1 MPTRGRAVATL
12 ALGAGPAGVGWA
24 LADAL
29 RVWLPSLVV
38 VLGESGGIVAI
49 AGAAATVLA
58 FPVLTALALLRVPP
72 RLLWLLG
79 AAAALGARLALATTT
94 GGPAQLWTA
103 AVAVGGGMVAVVALA
118 AGSPRGDVARAGL
131 LVGTAGSWAVMAGL
145 DGVDLAWRGGAT
157 ARLVTLALVAAAG
170 LAAVRTARMLAGAR
184 GTAARPWAL
193 VGPGLALAAVL
204 GAPAG
209 RIAVA
214 TGWTPGR
221 VGAVAVLLQLVAVL
235 AALAAVRLGP
245 MTAGPAAAV
254 LVLAGTAVALA
265 PTSPRAVAGQMAVM
279 AGVGAAFGAG
289 PRGLATGPVRRAVL
303 AAGSWLAF
311 AVVVLAHYAGALTP
325 LPWQPEVVLVATA
338 AVLAAAALSG
348 TVRAARH
355 GREAPPVGPLAAAAI
370 LLPVVALLAVAA
382 AVRPDATPGPSR
394 PGELRIALANVHFG
408 FDADA
413 RHRGPELGAK
423 LAGLDADVVV
433 LNEVDRGWFVSGSSD
448 LLATYATATGMT
460 AVFGPAADDV
470 WGNAVL
476 TRLPVVEVAR
486 EALPAGRDPLGRAAL
501 IVVLERTEGGLV
513 AVVATHLSDV
523 DVQGD
528 TRLPQ
533 AQALAGIV
541 ARLRERGL
549 DVVLVGDLNAAPGD
563 PALAVLEGLLDRALP
578 DSVRTFPATAARVQI
593 DHVLVPPTW
602 TVTSARA
609 VNTGLTDHRLVDV
622 LVRPSATGDDAAG
635 AAGRTEG
642 GSGR

>member
-1 MPTRGRAVATL
+1 
-12 ALGAGPAGVGWA
+12 
-24 LADAL
+24 
-29 RVWLPSLVV
+29 
-38 VLGESGGIVAI
+38 
-49 AGAAATVLA
+49 
-58 FPVLTALALLRVPP
+58 
-72 RLLWLLG
+72 
-79 AAAALGARLALATTT
+79 
-94 GGPAQLWTA
+94 
-103 AVAVGGGMVAVVALA
+103 
-118 AGSPRGDVARAGL
+118 
-131 LVGTAGSWAVMAGL
+131 
-145 DGVDLAWRGGAT
+145 
-157 ARLVTLALVAAAG
+157 
-170 LAAVRTARMLAGAR
+170 
-184 GTAARPWAL
+184 
-193 VGPGLALAAVL
+193 
-204 GAPAG
+204 
-209 RIAVA
+209 
-214 TGWTPGR
+214 
-221 VGAVAVLLQLVAVL
+221 
-235 AALAAVRLGP
+235 
-245 MTAGPAAAV
+245 
-254 LVLAGTAVALA
+254 
-265 PTSPRAVAGQMAVM
+265 M

-501 IVVLERTEGGLV
+501 IVVLERTEGGRV